1 MNTGKKNLYPWNLPR
16 ASINGFWWNNIIWE
30 HKKKYFSLDKLFILL
45 QILYQKDF
53 KGGNILKK
61 PSHKWI
67 IWYFKLGQKEVKLC
81 GPKKHKKWKSM
92 ELARKSEYLTVPV
105 IMVAKGHPA

>member
-1 MNTGKKNLYPWNLPR
+1 M
-16 ASINGFWWNNIIWE
+16 
-30 HKKKYFSLDKLFILL
+30 KKYFSLDKLFIPL

-67 IWYFKLGQKEVKLC
+67 I
-81 GPKKHKKWKSM
+81 
-92 ELARKSEYLTVPV
+92 
-105 IMVAKGHPA
+105 